1 MSFDAPFV
9 GLGAP
14 RATLARPPSC
24 GTSLRNRVH
33 NHYAKTQFKSHPISI
48 LTPCHGSSCT
58 SNFRSLFHQGT
69 LTLLNYTYHQTH
81 QQMVYRWSLVQSA
94 IFIGFTRRPNYTN
107 TCASNSSKTY
117 RACLSRSGAL
127 PSPFS
132 NSCETT
138 PKSFRWTSFRYMIAF
153 RHPSAVSAPSYLTG

>member
-107 TCASNSSKTY
+107 TCASSKTIVL
-117 RACLSRSGAL
+117 AFPGVALFPALSPTPAKRPQN
-127 PSPFS
+127 PSVGRLFG
-132 NSCETT
+132 
-138 PKSFRWTSFRYMIAF
+138 I
-153 RHPSAVSAPSYLTG
+153 